1 MQTEIPTIRPAV
13 ISFQLKE
20 SLEEYRGFRHVVR
33 NVYTYHLK
41 PEKLKILV
49 GNLEG
54 TFRLASEELTLF
66 GDFLKTLDG

>member
-1 MQTEIPTIRPAV
+1 
-13 ISFQLKE
+13 
-20 SLEEYRGFRHVVR
+20 
-33 NVYTYHLK
+33 VYTYHLK